1 MTRDKLCK
9 PTSRGDTIDVHEI
22 STYLHYSLALASCLF
37 VCSAAGSWEC
47 QKPMVS
53 LIALSKLGTK
63 HVNKIAKLRRHSS
76 STLGCKPVRISR
88 CYLTCSHT
96 KLRYMFIQLVHTRNT
111 WTYDLPWGWS
121 FPSRDPT
128 PTAPLG
134 TSSMVGYWDALEGH
148 QSPGCSSFTSCNSG
162 WKTRAQLLQLHGNDS
177 TLVDNV
183 IARKEREG
191 LWEHHPDLVDVKM
204 YWVLWLDLCTELRC
218 NKSHVCMQYT

>member
-22 STYLHYSLALASCLF
+22 STYLHYSLELASCLF

-76 STLGCKPVRISR
+76 STHGCKPVRNSR

-134 TSSMVGYWDALEGH
+134 TSSMVG
-148 QSPGCSSFTSCNSG
+148 
-162 WKTRAQLLQLHGNDS
+162 
-177 TLVDNV
+177 V
-183 IARKEREG
+183 
-191 LWEHHPDLVDVKM
+191 
-204 YWVLWLDLCTELRC
+204 LRC
-218 NKSHVCMQYT
+218 SWRPSESWLQRFHFMQLRLEDPSPIVAASWQWFNPSGQLDCPERAWRLMGTSPRSCGCQNVLGTLAWFVHRIAMQ